1 VNTDKLVLNH
11 KATIVPAHE
20 ALNASSDQDGDYILV
35 MSESRNPPR
44 SVPRELALLLLT
56 LRKPATV
63 IEAVI
68 TVSRVEGGKPKEIL
82 ERFYQS
88 LPQLIEQ
95 HYLEYAQDAE
105 LSTAVS
111 NDQESTPAGFEL
123 LRVLNRLEDTEVLLV
138 RQGKRVVVI
147 KRARIEFS
155 HITQRLAWEAQ
166 ILEQLNGSVAPRL
179 LSAKLDDPH
188 PYLVLQAIPGLS
200 LWDVHRSRLA
210 ERWEFDVFQIGKNI
224 LRSYRNLHEQG
235 LIHSDIHPRN
245 ILVDID
251 GNVKLIDFEYAGRQP
266 QIEHAKAVGIT
277 PYFAPEVAAAV
288 LETRATYNTV
298 STDQYSVAAVITWL
312 LTSQYHIDFVPDAHR
327 ALEQIIDGQL
337 RANAIE
343 EPQGSVLKRA
353 LAVKPE
359 DRFAS
364 MSEFES
370 RWSTSQAVP
379 TTPNLSKPHQTFK
392 RWARKMWPGGT
403 LWSTLPQAPHASL
416 YFGLAGSV
424 WALVEGSTVL
434 DWDEG
439 LHNALPWLYRLDTIS
454 STVDAFVAPARNL
467 RAQDSKPYRLYHD
480 RCGIDLLKILVD
492 HRLGVENSSASI
504 TGYTKALSSGDNGPT
519 ELTDGV
525 SGYLYGCVLLK
536 LMGKSD
542 SIDSSANHA
551 AAIIEQRI
559 QEKLQSESLGYLG
572 MAHGLAGECYSL
584 MSWSLVNHQPPP
596 DVVSKILGLLEKR
609 SIPIGFGY
617 EMPIIDG
624 LRDTNGASWCHGA
637 GGYIYLWRIAARLF
651 HEPRFIEQAE
661 RFAQTVWS
669 TDWNVHQLCC
679 GSIGGAFAVA
689 GLASELGDSRWER
702 RAQAMI
708 ANALC
713 RVDDTQ
719 DPVSLFKGQVGGLL
733 LEAQVE
739 SEKPLIFP
747 LCGEVLA

>member
-1 VNTDKLVLNH
+1 
-11 KATIVPAHE
+11 
-20 ALNASSDQDGDYILV
+20 
-35 MSESRNPPR
+35 
-44 SVPRELALLLLT
+44 
-56 LRKPATV
+56 
-63 IEAVI
+63 
-68 TVSRVEGGKPKEIL
+68 
-82 ERFYQS
+82 
-88 LPQLIEQ
+88 
-95 HYLEYAQDAE
+95 
-105 LSTAVS
+105 
-111 NDQESTPAGFEL
+111 
-123 LRVLNRLEDTEVLLV
+123 
-138 RQGKRVVVI
+138 
-147 KRARIEFS
+147 
-155 HITQRLAWEAQ
+155 
-166 ILEQLNGSVAPRL
+166 
-179 LSAKLDDPH
+179 
-188 PYLVLQAIPGLS
+188 LQAIPGLS
-200 LWDVHRSRLA
+200 LWEVHRSRLV
-210 ERWEFDVFQIGKNI
+210 ERWELDLFQIAKNI
-224 LRSYRNLHEQG
+224 LHSYRNLHEQG
-235 LIHSDIHPRN
+235 VIHSDIHPRN

-288 LETRATYNTV
+288 LEARATYNTV

-312 LTSQYHIDFVPDAHR
+312 LTGQYHIDFVPDARR

-343 EPQGSVLKRA
+343 EPQGAALKRA

-364 MSEFES
+364 ISEFES
-370 RWSTSQAVP
+370 RWSTSQAAP
-379 TTPNLSKPHQTFK
+379 TTLNLSRPHQTFK
-392 RWARKMWPGGT
+392 RWAREMKPGGM

-416 YFGLAGSV
+416 YYGLAGSV

-454 STVDAFVAPARNL
+454 SSADAFVAPARNL
-467 RAQDSKPYRLYHD
+467 RAEDSRPYRLYHD
-480 RCGIDLLKILVD
+480 HCGLELLKILVD
-492 HRLGVENSSASI
+492 HRLGVANSNASL
-504 TGYTKALSSGDNGPT
+504 TGYAKALASGDDGPT
-519 ELTDGV
+519 ELTDGA

-536 LMGKSD
+536 LMGKGD
-542 SIDSSANHA
+542 AIHASANHA

-559 QEKLQSESLGYLG
+559 QEKLQSDSLGYLG

-596 DVVSKILGLLEKR
+596 DVVTKTLALLEKR
-609 SIPIGFGY
+609 TIPIGFGY
-617 EMPIIDG
+617 EMPITDG
-624 LRDTNGASWCHGA
+624 FRDTNGASWCHGA
-637 GGYIYLWRIAARLF
+637 GGYLYLWRIAARLY

-669 TDWNVHQLCC
+669 TDWSVHQLCC

-702 RAQAMI
+702 RAQAMV
-708 ANALC
+708 ADAL
-713 RVDDTQ
+713 RTTDGTL
-719 DPVSLFKGQVGGLL
+719 DPVSLFKGQVGRLL

-739 SEKPLIFP
+739 AEEPLIFP